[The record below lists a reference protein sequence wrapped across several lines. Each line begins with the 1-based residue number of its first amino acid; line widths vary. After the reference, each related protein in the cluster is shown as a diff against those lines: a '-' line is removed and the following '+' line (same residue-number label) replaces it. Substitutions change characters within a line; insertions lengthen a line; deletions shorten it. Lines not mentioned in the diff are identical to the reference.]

1 MQIEFAP
8 RATMRLEALAH
19 YIYQRSHS
27 KAITREYLKKLKGYD
42 ISKLLDEL
50 LYSNHTLP

>member
-1 MQIEFAP
+1 
-8 RATMRLEALAH
+8 MRLEALAH